1 MKTDYIWIRF
11 GGGKIRE
18 GWNPRRIPTLPFG
31 LCNYCRGA
39 QAVKYSTPAAN
50 SGWSFSPG
58 TFLNVPLL

>member
-1 MKTDYIWIRF
+1 MHTAVYDGEHIFTDNQQ
-11 GGGKIRE
+11 GRE
-18 GWNPRRIPTLPFG
+18 PSRIPTPVLLLIG
-31 LCNYCRGA
+31 HHR